1 MTDTGKKPSRVG
13 AVFWKARARILGPGI
28 ARNVERTSHPQ
39 WCLLSARVAP
49 FRMPHLPA
57 THQNEWQFRELA
69 RALSE
74 FGYNVDAVEFDERR
88 PLLRRDYDLVIDIHP
103 RAHPIYEGSL
113 ARGARKMA
121 FITGSNPTF
130 SNAAEHARL
139 ADLERRRGARLKP
152 RRTVPPFPKPV
163 LESFDSMITFAG
175 QVALSTYADFRL
187 PPVYPL
193 VNSGYEDIRP
203 TEPERRDP
211 TRFLFMAS
219 VGQVH
224 KGLDLLLDVF
234 AEERDLSLVVCSMYE
249 AERDFTRLYQKELYR
264 SPNIDPAGFM
274 DLKSA
279 AFRELQASCGAMIL
293 PSCSEG
299 QSGSVTAALS
309 FGIPC
314 IVSRI
319 CGVDEP
325 EIEILPDCSL
335 AAIRE
340 TARAWASQPRAA
352 LCERSAQSLALMRRK
367 YRPADYARSVREA
380 LRATL
385 GVAAPG

>member
-1 MTDTGKKPSRVG
+1 
-13 AVFWKARARILGPGI
+13 
-28 ARNVERTSHPQ
+28 
-39 WCLLSARVAP
+39 
-49 FRMPHLPA
+49 MPRRPA

-69 RALSE
+69 RAVSE
-74 FGYNVDAVEFDERR
+74 MGYNVDAIEFNERR
-88 PLLRRDYDLVIDIHP
+88 PLVRRDYDLVIDIHP
-103 RAHPIYEGSL
+103 REHPIYEGHL
-113 ARGARKMA
+113 AKGARRIA

-130 SNAAEHARL
+130 SNAAERARL
-139 ADLERRRGARLKP
+139 ADLMGRRGVGLMP
-152 RRTVPPFPKPV
+152 RRTVPPFPKAV

-175 QVALSTYADFRL
+175 RDALATYSDFSL

-193 VNSGYEDIRP
+193 VNSGYDDVQP

-211 TRFLFMAS
+211 TRFLFMGS

-224 KGLDLLLDVF
+224 KGLDLLLEIF
-234 AEERDLSLVVCSMYE
+234 AKERDLSLVVCSMYE
-249 AERDFTRLYQKELYR
+249 GERDFARAYRDEL
-264 SPNIDPAGFM
+264 SKTPNIHGAGFM

-299 QSGSVTAALS
+299 QSGCVTAALS

-314 IVSRI
+314 IASGI

-325 EIEILPDCSL
+325 EIEVLSDCSL
-335 AAIRE
+335 ESIRG
-340 TARAWASQPRAA
+340 AVRAWAGQSRAA
-352 LCERSAQSLALMRRK
+352 LGERSARSLALMRRK

-385 GVAAPG
+385 GIR